1 MLSKK
6 YTMKKQKTEL
16 KNKNVLIW
24 VGVFITLSLGVVYKL
39 NKDSTKTTETGEKNK
54 VENKTTLNNEE
65 GNNEQVEFKKL
76 SILTNKC
83 RGCGRCTRIDP
94 EHFEMNRE
102 TGKAMVISSTNLKS
116 ESLALAIQSCPDS
129 AISLE

>member
-1 MLSKK
+1 M
-6 YTMKKQKTEL
+6 TEL
-16 KNKNVLIW
+16 KNKKILIW
-24 VGVFITLSLGVVYKL
+24 LGVFISLSLGIIYKL
-39 NKDSTKTTETGEKNK
+39 SSDSTKITETVEENK
-54 VENKTTLNNEE
+54 VENKTTINNEE
-65 GNNEQVEFKKL
+65 ENNEQVEFKKL

-116 ESLALAIQSCPDS
+116 ESLALAIQSCLDS

>member
-1 MLSKK
+1 
-6 YTMKKQKTEL
+6 MKKQKTEL

-76 SILTNKC
+76 SVLTNKC
-83 RGCGRCTRIDP
+83 RGCGKCTRIDP
-94 EHFEMNRE
+94 AHFEINLQ
-102 TGKAMVISSTNLKS
+102 TGKAMVISSTNLES
-116 ESLALAIQSCPDS
+116 ESLTLAIQSCPDS

>member
-1 MLSKK
+1 M
-6 YTMKKQKTEL
+6 TEL
-16 KNKNVLIW
+16 KNKKILIW
-24 VGVFITLSLGVVYKL
+24 LGVFISLSLGIIYKL
-39 NKDSTKTTETGEKNK
+39 SSDSTKITETVEENK
-54 VENKTTLNNEE
+54 VENKTTINNEE
-65 GNNEQVEFKKL
+65 ENNEQVEFKKL

>member
-1 MLSKK
+1 M
-6 YTMKKQKTEL
+6 TEL
-16 KNKNVLIW
+16 KNKKILIW
-24 VGVFITLSLGVVYKL
+24 LGVFISLSLGIIYKL
-39 NKDSTKTTETGEKNK
+39 SSDSTKITETVEENK
-54 VENKTTLNNEE
+54 VESKTTINNEE
-65 GNNEQVEFKKL
+65 ENNEQVEFKKL

>member
-1 MLSKK
+1 
-6 YTMKKQKTEL
+6 MKKQMTEL
-16 KNKNVLIW
+16 KNKKILIW
-24 VGVFITLSLGVVYKL
+24 LGVFISLSLGIIYKL
-39 NKDSTKTTETGEKNK
+39 SSDSTKITETVEENK
-54 VENKTTLNNEE
+54 VENKTTINNEE
-65 GNNEQVEFKKL
+65 ENNEQVEFKKL